1 MVSERI
7 QKLLN
12 EQVNKELFS
21 AYLYLSIE
29 AYLTA
34 QNLPGFANWFHV
46 QTQEERD
53 HALIFFNYINR
64 IGGRVELAPIEGP
77 QTDFA
82 SVEEALKLT
91 LEHEKFVTA
100 SIYKIADAALEERDH
115 KTSSF
120 LNWFV
125 DEQVE
130 EEENATNNMA
140 RFELVKG
147 DGKGILM
154 MDAEMAART
163 YVQAAP
169 LAAGQ
174 A

>member
-7 QKLLN
+7 QRLLN

-34 QNLPGFANWFHV
+34 QNLPGFANWFRV
-46 QTQEERD
+46 QVQEERD
-53 HALIFFNYINR
+53 HALIFFNYIHR
-64 IGGRVELAPIEGP
+64 IGGRVKLAAIDAP
-77 QTDFA
+77 QVEFV
-82 SVEEALKLT
+82 SVGEALEKT
-91 LEHEKFVTA
+91 LEHEKLVTA
-100 SIYKIADAALEERDH
+100 SIYGIADAAQEERDH

-120 LNWFV
+120 LHWFV

-130 EEENATNNMA
+130 EEENATNNIA
-140 RFELVKG
+140 RFELVKD
-147 DGKGILM
+147 DGRGILM
-154 MDAEMAART
+154 MDAEMAARI